1 MFDSKIREETL
12 FALLRL
18 PVPVIPIYENFDRNL
33 YGRIRDSLLF
43 LATRGNPRVMLQIDS
58 RGGDVNA
65 GLDIYDLLMLY
76 PGGCDG
82 LVICSADSTGAVVLQ
97 ACRKRLCARH
107 AGVLIHHISRRS
119 VALDDI
125 VSDSGVKK
133 TRASMKATQERLY
146 TILSGRTGRT
156 VAEIRK
162 ACLKNETMRAE
173 EALAFGLVD
182 EIIDG
187 ELR

>member
-1 MFDSKIREETL
+1 
-12 FALLRL
+12 
-18 PVPVIPIYENFDRNL
+18 
-33 YGRIRDSLLF
+33 
-43 LATRGNPRVMLQIDS
+43 
-58 RGGDVNA
+58 
-65 GLDIYDLLMLY
+65 
-76 PGGCDG
+76 
-82 LVICSADSTGAVVLQ
+82 
-97 ACRKRLCARH
+97 
-107 AGVLIHHISRRS
+107 